1 MFALL
6 TQDVPGSV
14 MIVGRSLSKAV
25 QLTEEIKTVLQK
37 TQYAENAQK
46 LFATSF
52 AEYSSHAKKMEII
65 VNTTPVGMHPN
76 SEISPIPESELFH
89 GQVVYDIVYVPEKT
103 ELIRLA
109 QSKGLKTVG
118 GLGMLVHQG
127 CASFKLWTGT
137 SPNPELFYNAARE
150 QLAQRGKPED
160 HKPTPMPGLL

>member
-1 MFALL
+1 ML
-6 TQDVPGSV
+6 
-14 MIVGRSLSKAV
+14 VGRSLSKAIE
-25 QLTEEIKTVLQK
+25 LTNEIKTVLHN
-37 TQYAENAQK
+37 TAYAENAQK
-46 LFATSF
+46 LWGTSF
-52 AEYSSHAKKMEII
+52 AEYSLHAQKMEII

-76 SEISPIPESELFH
+76 SEISPLPDNELFH

-109 QSKGLKTVG
+109 ESKGLKTVG

-137 SPNPELFYNAARE
+137 SPNPELFYTAARE

-160 HKPTPMPGLL
+160 HKPAPLPGLH